1 MFSIPSLEVGVEAIE
16 DIVYSDD
23 EDSTVYKPEL
33 AIISAP
39 TILLTLEAG
48 IGNKTLPM
56 LLLHIGFES
65 NISDWSTKTVSYSG
79 MTLMKIFSHYSFK
92 IQILLDEHGVYNVGS
107 YGIL

>member
-23 EDSTVYKPEL
+23 EDTTVYKPEL

-65 NISDWSTKTVSYSG
+65 NISDWSTKTVRYSG

-92 IQILLDEHGVYNVGS
+92 IQILLDEHGVYNVGN
-107 YGIL
+107 YGVL